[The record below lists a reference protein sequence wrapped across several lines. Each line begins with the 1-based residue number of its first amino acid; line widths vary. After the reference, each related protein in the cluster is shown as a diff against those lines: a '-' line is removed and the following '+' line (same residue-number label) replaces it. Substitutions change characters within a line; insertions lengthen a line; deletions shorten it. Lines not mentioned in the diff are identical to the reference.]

1 MGGWKEVKNVNLCDG
16 PCCYGYHEV
25 VEYPPLLSR
34 VVYCKKNSMR
44 AMLLKPTMI
53 EGPEKIIR
61 YIKPFT
67 GKRNDCQCQY

>member
-1 MGGWKEVKNVNLCDG
+1 MGGWKEVNGVHLCDG

-25 VEYPPLLSR
+25 VEYPPLLSK

-44 AMLLKPTMI
+44 PMLLKPTMI
-53 EGPEKIIR
+53 VGPDKIIR
-61 YIKPFT
+61 SIKQFT